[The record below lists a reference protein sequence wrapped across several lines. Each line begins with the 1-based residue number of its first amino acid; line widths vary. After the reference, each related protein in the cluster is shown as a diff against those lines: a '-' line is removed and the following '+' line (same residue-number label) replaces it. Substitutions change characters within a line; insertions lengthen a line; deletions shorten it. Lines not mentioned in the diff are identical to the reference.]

1 MMVVVFRVL
10 VSQDATIAEVKVAG
24 ENGANTKLGGKADDR
39 EGGRFDAN
47 LTFALA
53 FTTATEGKAFRPAEV
68 FGVVVG
74 D

>member
-1 MMVVVFRVL
+1 MMVVVLWVL
-10 VSQDATIAEVKVAG
+10 VSKNATIAEVKVAG
-24 ENGANTKLGGKADDR
+24 ENGANTEFRGKTDDR
-39 EGGRFDAN
+39 EGGGFDAN
-47 LTFALA
+47 FTFALA

>member
-1 MMVVVFRVL
+1 MMVVVLWVL

-24 ENGANTKLGGKADDR
+24 ENGADTEFRGKTDDR
-39 EGGRFDAN
+39 EGGGFDAN
-47 LTFALA
+47 FTFALA
-53 FTTATEGKAFRPAEV
+53 FPTATEGKAFRPAEV